1 MYTCIFLAVISAPA
15 KVPAWRFRE
24 DIEQVASCL
33 CPVCRLFCH
42 SDAPAVT
49 FFRPDKRRGQTERLC
64 YVMTVC
70 SAGKQRSE
78 DILSVFD
85 AYYWTLV
92 NALPD
97 YQVEYHNERSKQEHT
112 ESPCSLE

>member
-1 MYTCIFLAVISAPA
+1 MYTCVFLAVISAPA

-24 DIEQVASCL
+24 DIEKVASCL

-49 FFRPDKRRGQTERLC
+49 FFRPDKRKGRTERQC
-64 YVMTVC
+64 FVMAVC
-70 SAGKQRSE
+70 SAGDRRSQ

-85 AYYWTLV
+85 VYYWTFV
-92 NALPD
+92 DALPD
-97 YQVEYHNERSKQEHT
+97 YHVEYHNERTNCKDLK
-112 ESPCSLE
+112 SLDPLE